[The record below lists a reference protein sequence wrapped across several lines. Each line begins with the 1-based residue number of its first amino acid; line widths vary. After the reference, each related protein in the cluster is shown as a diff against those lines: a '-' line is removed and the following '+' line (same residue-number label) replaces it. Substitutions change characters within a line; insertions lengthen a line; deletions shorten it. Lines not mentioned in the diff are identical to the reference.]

1 MIMENTLTLYSL
13 TDQMTAIEDMLVE
26 NGGELTPELEELWQ
40 ETEESLTH
48 KVDNYNDLIKFN
60 EDYAENIGNRIKELQ
75 ALKKTHDNSVK
86 RLKEHIKDTMTRF
99 GIKEL
104 KGQYCKITLSHST
117 STEVDEGLIIQPY
130 LCRLARLDLPAW
142 ITAELKV
149 NKTILKDNFK
159 DKDVTPAGV
168 SFVKNTS
175 LRIK

>member
-1 MIMENTLTLYSL
+1 MENTLTLYSL
-13 TDQMTAIEDMLVE
+13 TDQMTAIEAMLVE

-75 ALKKTHDNSVK
+75 ALKETHDNTVK
-86 RLKEHIKDTMTRF
+86 RLKEHIKDTMTQF

-104 KGQYCKITLSHST
+104 KGRYCKITLSHFT
-117 STEVDEGLIIQPY
+117 STEVDEGLILQPY
-130 LCRLARLDLPAW
+130 IGRLERLNLPAW
-142 ITAELKV
+142 VTANLKV
-149 NKTILKDNFK
+149 SKSVLKDTFK
-159 DKDVTPAGV
+159 NKEVAPAGV
-168 SFVKNTS
+168 SFVDNTS